1 MSAGL
6 NVEPLNADHRDA
18 ENINAENIKRYFGE
32 KLETY
37 GPTPRGADWNS
48 EDAQQRRFAQLV
60 KVLDPQQAFTVI
72 DYGCGYGGLV
82 DYLLEQGYRFQY
94 TGYDLLEAMVIQAGE
109 IHAQKP
115 VACTFTSALDGLQPA
130 DYTLAS
136 GIFNIKFEATGEAW
150 TKESLRT
157 LHQMDRLSKRGFAF
171 NMLTSYSDPEYM
183 RPHLY
188 YANPG
193 FMFDY
198 CKRHFS
204 RNVALLHDY
213 DLYDF
218 TILVRK

>member
-1 MSAGL
+1 MSADL
-6 NVEPLNADHRDA
+6 
-18 ENINAENIKRYFGE
+18 NAENIRRYFGE

-60 KVLDPQQAFTVI
+60 MVFDPVIDPQEAFTVI

-82 DYLLEQGYRFQY
+82 DYLLEQGYRFRY
-94 TGYDLLEAMVIQAGE
+94 TGYDLLEAVVIRARK
-109 IHAQKP
+109 IHAGKP
-115 VACTFTSALDGLQPA
+115 VSCAFTASQAGLQPA
-130 DYTLAS
+130 DYVMAS
-136 GIFNIKFEATGEAW
+136 GIFNIKFDATDEAW
-150 TKESLRT
+150 TEEVLHT
-157 LHQMDRLSKRGFAF
+157 LHNMDRLSQRGFAF
-171 NMLTSYSDPEYM
+171 NMLTSYSDPEFM